1 MNLAHLVAR
10 EAAEPK
16 VVFTPRERT
25 INNFSGRK
33 DSVQTVDELIEDIE
47 LTLKT
52 RPTSD
57 DENVNFITSHLE
69 GPAREEIRYRSAD
82 EKKKPK
88 DILAIF
94 KEVFGERETTFE
106 LLSDFYPCKQE
117 EETIQEYCHKLMCKL
132 DRICKKDPGII
143 TDRDIALRNQFAEN
157 IKPVWLERELK
168 KRLRTTP
175 SITFSDIREEATLL
189 MDDSQESVQN
199 TPATSYEF
207 DTPVLAAQSIPRPLE
222 NSDLS
227 ALLQDLNAEM
237 KCMIEELKSLKVPNK
252 NQKATNTRLRY
263 YCEKPGH
270 FKKYCRKRIRDF
282 AASGA
287 TDLNG
292 PGLRL
297 RADL

>member
-57 DENVNFITSHLE
+57 DE
-69 GPAREEIRYRSAD
+69 
-82 EKKKPK
+82 K
-88 DILAIF
+88 
-94 KEVFGERETTFE
+94 
-106 LLSDFYPCKQE
+106 E

-157 IKPVWLERELK
+157 IKPVWLKRELK